1 MKKAMFVIAMALTFA
16 ACGSGE
22 SAVETTTDSTTNAVD
37 TLQVVDSVKAVVDSA
52 K

>member
-1 MKKAMFVIAMALTFA
+1 MKKIIAITMAAFLLA

-22 SAVETTTDSTTNAVD
+22 STEQVTTDSTTVD
-37 TLQVVDSVKAVVDSA
+37 STVVDSVKVAVDST

>member
-1 MKKAMFVIAMALTFA
+1 MKKAMFVIALALTFA

-22 SAVETTTDSTTNAVD
+22 STAPVTTDSTTVD
-37 TLQVVDSVKAVVDSA
+37 STVVDSVKVAVDSA

>member
-22 SAVETTTDSTTNAVD
+22 STAPVTTDSTTVD
-37 TLQVVDSVKAVVDSA
+37 STVVDSVKVAVDSA

>member
-22 SAVETTTDSTTNAVD
+22 STAPVTTDSTTVD
-37 TLQVVDSVKAVVDSA
+37 STVVDSVKVAVDSTN
-52 K
+52 

>member
-22 SAVETTTDSTTNAVD
+22 STAPVTTDSTTVD
-37 TLQVVDSVKAVVDSA
+37 STVVDSVKVAVDST

>member
-22 SAVETTTDSTTNAVD
+22 NTAPVTTDSTTVD
-37 TLQVVDSVKAVVDSA
+37 STVVDSVKVAVDST

>member
-1 MKKAMFVIAMALTFA
+1 MKKAMFIVALALTFA

-22 SAVETTTDSTTNAVD
+22 GTSETTTDSTTNAVD

>member
-22 SAVETTTDSTTNAVD
+22 STEPVTTDSTTVD
-37 TLQVVDSVKAVVDSA
+37 STVVDSVKVAVDST

>member
-1 MKKAMFVIAMALTFA
+1 MKKAMFVIALALTFA

-22 SAVETTTDSTTNAVD
+22 STAPVTTDSTTVD
-37 TLQVVDSVKAVVDSA
+37 STVVDSVKVAVDST